1 MSDFKGLGK
10 YLPIIGAAVG
20 IGSFVLAFINYR
32 ESKELRKIQKE
43 LAEIDLDLK
52 KQQQDKLNTT
62 A

>member
-1 MSDFKGLGK
+1 M
-10 YLPIIGAAVG
+10 PIIGAAVG